1 MPEKSFIKTRT
12 SESVHVYNKQNT
24 PRDSRRLRTRPLFLN
39 SALNS
44 PPSQHSL
51 SATISVNQTFAT
63 SLKFDLLLQTLPRRF
78 GGEIQSFLDLGELS
92 WMKKLQRS
100 NWKVVLNDSPQP
112 QAPYMSLDP
121 AKACSY
127 DRPQGWWGLN
137 DSRGNLKDYSL
148 DKGQRSILHPQDEK
162 RND

>member
-24 PRDSRRLRTRPLFLN
+24 PRDLRRLPTRPLFLS

-51 SATISVNQTFAT
+51 SATISMNQAVAT

-100 NWKVVLNDSPQP
+100 N
-112 QAPYMSLDP
+112 
-121 AKACSY
+121 
-127 DRPQGWWGLN
+127 
-137 DSRGNLKDYSL
+137 
-148 DKGQRSILHPQDEK
+148 
-162 RND
+162 